1 MTDTATDTEEM
12 ENILKYYYKQL
23 HANKLNLEEMDKLL
37 QSYNLPRLTH
47 EKIKNLNKPVT
58 KK

>member
-1 MTDTATDTEEM
+1 MTDITTDTKEM
-12 ENILKYYYKQL
+12 EKIIKYYY
-23 HANKLNLEEMDKLL
+23 NYTDKLNNLKEMDKL
-37 QSYNLPRLTH
+37 QSYNLPRPNH